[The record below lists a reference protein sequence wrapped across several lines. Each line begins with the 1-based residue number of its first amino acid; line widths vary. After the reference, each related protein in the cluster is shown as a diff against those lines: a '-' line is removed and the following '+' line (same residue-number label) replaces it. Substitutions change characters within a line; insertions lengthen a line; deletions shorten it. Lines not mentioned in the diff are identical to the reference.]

1 MRFERHEIG
10 DVKVCIPI
18 SESYKDCMDLIKSDR
33 FRIAGKISSSLRI
46 ILQNLRLF
54 RSTTLFWFKLAQH
67 KGFLYP
73 ICVIMY
79 KISSMRSLI
88 QLSLPCKV
96 GYGLY
101 LGHEMCMVINAGT
114 IIGNNVYIG
123 PHVSI
128 VENVKIGDNSTIGA
142 GPVVTK
148 DVLQN
153 STVAGSPARILNQNN
168 PGRYLNNR
176 YKY

>member
-18 SESYKDCMDLIKSDR
+18 PESYKDCMDLIKSDR
-33 FRIAGKISSSLRI
+33 FRIEGKISSFLRI
-46 ILQNLRLF
+46 ILQNLRLFRF

-88 QLSLPCKV
+88 QLPLSCKV
-96 GYGLY
+96 
-101 LGHEMCMVINAGT
+101 IFRA
-114 IIGNNVYIG
+114 
-123 PHVSI
+123 
-128 VENVKIGDNSTIGA
+128 
-142 GPVVTK
+142 
-148 DVLQN
+148 
-153 STVAGSPARILNQNN
+153 
-168 PGRYLNNR
+168 
-176 YKY
+176 